1 MAEWLNAHD
10 GLLAVLLSLAAVI
23 FMIVLTARQKRADRR
38 AGRRSETQAR
48 QLEEISRSMLNRADY
63 TSLSEIQS
71 ARLMQTMEERSRDE
85 AIRLNQLSDRL
96 DAFGDSQD
104 QRLHRVT
111 ATLDEKLSQNEQR
124 MDRMQDA
131 LSQSVTR
138 LQEETDFLLGSASVL
153 IEPPASYE
161 IGDSEDEY
169 DNNFSLITTITHGDN
184 TLVFMGDAEKE
195 RIREW
200 LSEGKERTC
209 DLIKIPHHGVYNKA
223 VKDLAGAAKASIAVV
238 TDSDKNPA
246 DAKTLAAFEENGAK
260 VFSTRDGTVHI
271 ASDGASLTVL

>member
-10 GLLAVLLSLAAVI
+10 GLLALLAVLLSLAAVI

-111 ATLDEKLSQNEQR
+111 ATLDEKLTQNENR
-124 MDRMQDA
+124 METMRTA
-131 LSQSVTR
+131 LSQSVSKM
-138 LQEETDFLLGSASVL
+138 Q
-153 IEPPASYE
+153 
-161 IGDSEDEY
+161 
-169 DNNFSLITTITHGDN
+169 
-184 TLVFMGDAEKE
+184 
-195 RIREW
+195 
-200 LSEGKERTC
+200 
-209 DLIKIPHHGVYNKA
+209 
-223 VKDLAGAAKASIAVV
+223 
-238 TDSDKNPA
+238 
-246 DAKTLAAFEENGAK
+246 
-260 VFSTRDGTVHI
+260 
-271 ASDGASLTVL
+271 